1 MATHEFSPDRYLRT
15 IGSHPPV
22 LRIADGDSVVT
33 NIVDAEGRDHTD
45 RPVTP
50 GGNPMTGPFF
60 VEGAEPGD
68 SLKVTIDRMTPN
80 RDTGV
85 TGAVIA
91 DSVLDPSAVRELPPR
106 GMVMWSIDR
115 VAGTV
120 SPRPADGS
128 RDTLIDPPPAL
139 AGLVLPLAPM
149 IGCFGVAPAGGQAI
163 STATAGPHGGNMDY
177 RGFGPGVAVHFP
189 VAVSGALFHIGD
201 GHAVQGDGEIV
212 GTGIE
217 TSFDVQFTCRV
228 RKGRAIS
235 WPRGEDREFIFT
247 VGNARPLDQAVQHS
261 TTEMV
266 RWLAEDYRL
275 DARAASVLMGQT
287 VRYEIANV
295 FDPAYTIVCKMPKAI
310 LASL

>member
-1 MATHEFSPDRYLRT
+1 MATHDFRPNRYHTT
-15 IGSHPPV
+15 IGPHEPV
-22 LRIADGDSVVT
+22 LRIADGDSVAT
-33 NIVDAEGRDHTD
+33 SIVDARGCDHTGN
-45 RPVTP
+45 RVTP
-50 GGNPMTGPFF
+50 GSNPQTGPFF
-60 VEGAEPGD
+60 IEGAEPGD
-68 SLKVTIDRMTPN
+68 TLEVTIDRMTPN
-80 RDTGV
+80 RDTGF
-85 TGAVIA
+85 TAAVIA
-91 DSVLDPSAVRELPPR
+91 EALFDPPAVRELPPTAILL
-106 GMVMWSIDR
+106 WAIDR
-115 VAGTV
+115 AAGTV
-120 SPRPADGS
+120 APRRADRPLEGV
-128 RDTLIDPPPAL
+128 IDPPSTL

-149 IGCFGVAPAGGQAI
+149 VGCFGVAPERGQAI
-163 STATAGPHGGNMDY
+163 STATSGSHGGNMDY
-177 RGFGPGVAVHFP
+177 RGFGPGVAVQFP